1 MDIHQVGPVEP
12 PPVAPPRTTLALEW
26 HAGWTTPV
34 LALAELLI
42 LVLLLL
48 HWVVRRQGGWR
59 IARRRLGKQI
69 RLTAGAFYEPVREF
83 LRFRA
88 TVRQLTRLL
97 VSTGPAEV
105 ARAALDDVDA
115 EVTPAAPDAFGLAVA
130 VRPPSRRSDGDVT
143 VRLAGRGVPE
153 ALYPWETR
161 GDDLRW
167 HTTAAEVAERA
178 EQTLR
183 QAQREILGDQD
194 TQQAAQGQ
202 DGADPD
208 ALVVPAP
215 PRLLVPLGLDGA
227 AAVFVDLLRGPGIL
241 STYGDRRATRSFV
254 QAAAAYL
261 DLPDGGAEVVV
272 AKGVHPRFD
281 GPHLDEALDSLEGSV
296 PDPARPVVVV
306 CSAPDTDQ
314 SLRLSR
320 MAAQGLLRA
329 LVVGSVN
336 GHRLEVRVNSRG
348 RVEIPGWG
356 ITTDAAPLGPAVA
369 RTARK
374 GGSQR
379 TKRAGGGIPPAPSGP
394 RPPRFR
400 PEAPTIPL
408 PPLPTRAGRTVPSEP
423 QATEPATYPAGTSPE
438 PAMGGTSPA
447 GTTAR
452 TFPAGL
458 PEQGAEPPAPALRAL
473 FAEPEATG
481 GTENGDPSDPR
492 SYTSHSALSARGSS
506 NALSPRTAETSPSSR
521 DERQNGSEAPRH
533 HR

>member
-1 MDIHQVGPVEP
+1 M
-12 PPVAPPRTTLALEW
+12 
-26 HAGWTTPV
+26 
-34 LALAELLI
+34 
-42 LVLLLL
+42 
-48 HWVVRRQGGWR
+48 
-59 IARRRLGKQI
+59 
-69 RLTAGAFYEPVREF
+69 
-83 LRFRA
+83 
-88 TVRQLTRLL
+88 
-97 VSTGPAEV
+97 
-105 ARAALDDVDA
+105 
-115 EVTPAAPDAFGLAVA
+115 
-130 VRPPSRRSDGDVT
+130 
-143 VRLAGRGVPE
+143 PE

-379 TKRAGGGIPPAPSGP
+379 TKRAAWRNSARALGAQAAPLPAGGPHDPAAAPSHARRAHRAVRAAGDGARHVPVAPRPSPPWAVRARPEPPRAPSRPGCRSRARSHLRPRSAHCSRSP
-394 RPPRFR
+394 RPP
-400 PEAPTIPL
+400 
-408 PPLPTRAGRTVPSEP
+408 AGRRT
-423 QATEPATYPAGTSPE
+423 AT
-438 PAMGGTSPA
+438 
-447 GTTAR
+447 
-452 TFPAGL
+452 
-458 PEQGAEPPAPALRAL
+458 
-473 FAEPEATG
+473 
-481 GTENGDPSDPR
+481 
-492 SYTSHSALSARGSS
+492 
-506 NALSPRTAETSPSSR
+506 PRTPGRTRPT
-521 DERQNGSEAPRH
+521 AP
-533 HR
+533 